1 MVPGFLLAAA
11 SAASTTADP
20 GFTKANVLTT
30 YVTMESLL
38 FAGLSAA
45 IALSATG
52 TLGRRTPI
60 PPWIVATITSVLLAV
75 IASGAVLAWWD
86 LFAGKNWP
94 SGCNRRLEAIGI
106 LLGIVAQPLVAVAIA
121 RNVTKP
127 KRRLD

>member
-1 MVPGFLLAAA
+1 MVPGLLLAAA
-11 SAASTTADP
+11 NAASTTADP

-52 TLGRRTPI
+52 TLGRKTPI
-60 PPWIVATITSVLLAV
+60 EPWIVATITAVLLMM
-75 IASGAVLAWWD
+75 IAAGAVLAWSD
-86 LFAGKNWP
+86 LFGGKNWP
-94 SGCNRRLEAIGI
+94 ASCNRRFEAIGI
-106 LLGIVAQPLVAVAIA
+106 LLGIVAQPLIAAAIA

-127 KRRLD
+127 KKPLH